1 MPNKYEKVAEAG
13 KIIPNIFAN
22 ISAGIEAGKKPAD
35 KAIEGCN
42 QGSILK
48 IVSEGIHIA
57 KHSSDEYIKTL
68 EREIEELKIVNKI
81 QLVTNEALNKQ
92 NKLFRAQ
99 LRKFGQVFD
108 NCGGKEVDAE
118 FNDKEFNDY
127 VNKKKGAK

>member
-57 KHSSDEYIKTL
+57 NSSSDGYIDKIKKDNATL
-68 EREIEELKIVNKI
+68 KKSLSKAGELIEELKR
-81 QLVTNEALNKQ
+81 E
-92 NKLFRAQ
+92 NKLQKAQ
-99 LRKFGQVFD
+99 LRRFGQVFD

-127 VNKKKGAK
+127 VNKKKGA